1 MKVGTCDPAISRLR
15 WIMQP
20 PPPKVGSRVEA
31 VQISPRLA
39 LPSLPY
45 VQTGRG
51 TQWRFSL
58 RLRFSVRLRGI
69 REGAARARAWACAL
83 EHRRRR
89 SVCDPERQVRKWV
102 SQVTQGGLLL
112 LQETEAIESS
122 HSVIPPY
129 LEMVRA
135 LLVSRG
141 GDLYVGKR
149 LASMPEPDK
158 ARRTLNR
165 ATTFH
170 VPISLAAQIFTLNIE
185 SSRDD
190 VFIREN

>member
-1 MKVGTCDPAISRLR
+1 M
-15 WIMQP
+15 
-20 PPPKVGSRVEA
+20 
-31 VQISPRLA
+31 
-39 LPSLPY
+39 
-45 VQTGRG
+45 
-51 TQWRFSL
+51 
-58 RLRFSVRLRGI
+58 
-69 REGAARARAWACAL
+69 
-83 EHRRRR
+83 
-89 SVCDPERQVRKWV
+89 
-102 SQVTQGGLLL
+102 L